1 MRYIKEKQGDKW
13 VVRVFWTVYSVQGL
27 KKKEFE
33 SITYR
38 GDEKGADETIKLLEE
53 IYGKQEGANGGG

>member
-13 VVRVFWTVYSVQGL
+13 VVRVFWTVYTLQGL
-27 KKKEFE
+27 EKKEVE

-38 GDEKGADETIKLLEE
+38 GDEKGAEQEIELLEE
-53 IYGKQEGANGGG
+53 IYGKG

>member
-1 MRYIKEKQGDKW
+1 MRYIKEKQGDEW

-33 SITYR
+33 SITYH
-38 GDEKGADETIKLLEE
+38 GDEKEADEIVQLLKEV
-53 IYGKQEGANGGG
+53 YGEG

>member
-13 VVRVFWTVYSVQGL
+13 IVRVFWTVYSLRNL

-33 SITYR
+33 SISYV
-38 GDEKGADETIKLLEE
+38 GDEKGANETIEILEE
-53 IYGKQEGANGGG
+53 VYGKNK